1 MYFCER
7 RAVQFL
13 RCKEGVNTHYCI
25 DFNLTILMKKL
36 ENKVAIVTGGA
47 GSIGRT
53 TAKLFL
59 DEGAKVLLVDLN
71 EEALK
76 KAVDELGGKAVKYC
90 VADVSKSADVQRYV
104 TQAVDSFGKIDV
116 FFNNAGIEGVVKPI
130 VDYPEEMFD
139 KIIAVNVRGVWLGNK
154 YVLPQMNDC
163 GSIIITS
170 SVAGLLGSPNVS
182 AYITSKHAGVGIM
195 RATSVEAAPRRI
207 RVNSVHPSPV
217 DNRMM
222 RSLEEGFSP
231 GQGAA
236 VKEQLELTI
245 PLGRYAQPNEIAKL
259 VLFLA
264 SDDSQFITGTTQ
276 VIDGGINVQ

>member
-1 MYFCER
+1 VSVFENK
-7 RAVQFL
+7 Q
-13 RCKEGVNTHYCI
+13 KNI
-25 DFNLTILMKKL
+25 LTMKKL
-36 ENKVAIVTGGA
+36 ENKVAIITGGA
-47 GSIGRT
+47 GSIGKT

-71 EEALK
+71 EEALQK
-76 KAVDELGGKAVKYC
+76 TVDELGGKDVKYC
-90 VADVSKSADVQRYV
+90 AADVSKSTDVQLYV
-104 TQAVDSFGKIDV
+104 DKAVEAFGKIDV

-139 KIIAVNVRGVWLGNK
+139 KVIAVNIRGVWLGNK
-154 YVLPQMNDC
+154 YVLQQMNDG

-182 AYITSKHAGVGIM
+182 AYITSKHACVGIM
-195 RATSVEAAPRRI
+195 RATAVEAAPKKI

-236 VKEQLELTI
+236 VKEQMELTI
-245 PLGRYAQPNEIAKL
+245 PLGRYAESIEIAKL

>member
-1 MYFCER
+1 
-7 RAVQFL
+7 
-13 RCKEGVNTHYCI
+13 
-25 DFNLTILMKKL
+25 MKKL
-36 ENKVAIVTGGA
+36 ENKVAIITGGA

-59 DEGAKVLLVDLN
+59 DEGAKLLLVDLN
-71 EEALK
+71 EESLK
-76 KAVDELGGKAVKYC
+76 KAVEEMGGKDVSYC

-104 TQAVDSFGKIDV
+104 SEAVKAFGKIDV

-130 VDYPEEMFD
+130 VEYPEEMFD
-139 KIIAVNVRGVWLGNK
+139 KVIAVNVRGVWLGNK
-154 YVLPQMNDC
+154 YVLPHMNDG

-170 SVAGLLGSPNVS
+170 SIAGLLGSPNVS
-182 AYITSKHAGVGIM
+182 AYITSKHACVGIM
-195 RATSVEAAPRRI
+195 RASSVEAAPRKI

-245 PLGRYAQPNEIAKL
+245 PLGRYAQPIEIANL

>member
-1 MYFCER
+1 M
-7 RAVQFL
+7 
-13 RCKEGVNTHYCI
+13 N
-25 DFNLTILMKKL
+25 KL
-36 ENKVAIVTGGA
+36 ENKVAIITGGA
-47 GSIGRT
+47 GSIGKI

-59 DEGAKVLLVDLN
+59 EEGAKVMLVDLS

-76 KAVDELGGKAVKYC
+76 EAVMELKSANVKFC
-90 VADVSKSADVQRYV
+90 VADVSKSAEVEHYISETV
-104 TQAVDSFGKIDV
+104 KMFGKIDV

-130 VDYPEEMFD
+130 IDYPEEMFD
-139 KIIAVNVRGVWLGNK
+139 KVIAVNVKGVWLGNK
-154 YVLPQMNDC
+154 YVLPQMNDG

-182 AYITSKHAGVGIM
+182 AYITSKHANVGIM
-195 RATSVEAAPRRI
+195 RATAVEAAPRKI

-231 GQGAA
+231 GHGAK

-245 PLGRYAQPNEIAKL
+245 PLGRYAEPIDIAKL

-264 SDDSQFITGTTQ
+264 NDDSQFITGTTQ
-276 VIDGGINVQ
+276 VVDGGINVQ

>member
-1 MYFCER
+1 
-7 RAVQFL
+7 
-13 RCKEGVNTHYCI
+13 
-25 DFNLTILMKKL
+25 MKKL

-53 TAKLFL
+53 TAGLFL
-59 DEGAKVLLVDLN
+59 EEGAKVLLVDLN
-71 EEALK
+71 EDSLKEA
-76 KAVDELGGKAVKYC
+76 VEELGGKDVKYC
-90 VADVSKSADVQRYV
+90 VADVTKSEDVQRYV
-104 TQAVDSFGKIDV
+104 NKTVEAFGKIDV

-139 KIIAVNVRGVWLGNK
+139 KVIAVNVRGVWLGNK
-154 YVLPQMNDC
+154 YVLPQMNDG
-163 GSIIITS
+163 GSIVITS

-182 AYITSKHAGVGIM
+182 AYITSKHANVGIM
-195 RATSVEAAPRRI
+195 RATAVEAAPRKI

-231 GQGAA
+231 GGGAA

-259 VLFLA
+259 VLFLVG
-264 SDDSQFITGTTQ
+264 DDSQFITGTTQ

>member
-1 MYFCER
+1 
-7 RAVQFL
+7 
-13 RCKEGVNTHYCI
+13 
-25 DFNLTILMKKL
+25 MKKL
-36 ENKVAIVTGGA
+36 ENMVAIVTGGA

-53 TAKLFL
+53 TAKLFSE
-59 DEGAKVLLVDLN
+59 EGAKVLLVDLN
-71 EEALK
+71 EDALK
-76 KAVDELGGKAVKYC
+76 KAVEELRGKDVKYC
-90 VADVSKSADVQRYV
+90 VADVTKSADVQRYV
-104 TQAVDSFGKIDV
+104 TQAVDTFGKIDV

-139 KIIAVNVRGVWLGNK
+139 KVIAVNVRGVWLGIK
-154 YVLPQMNDC
+154 HVLPQMNNG

-182 AYITSKHAGVGIM
+182 AYITSKHACVGIM
-195 RATSVEAAPRRI
+195 RASSVEAAPRKI

-245 PLGRYAQPNEIAKL
+245 PLGRYAQPIEIAKL

-276 VIDGGINVQ
+276 VVDGGINVQ